1 MQRAFI
7 APIRLPDGEDEMKT
21 IGMKPQK
28 KQKQK
33 PVKKP
38 ETEQEKA

>member
-7 APIRLPDGEDEMKT
+7 APIRPPEGVDEMKT

-28 KQKQK
+28 KQKPK
-33 PVKKP
+33 PEKKP
-38 ETEQEKA
+38 ETEREKA

>member
-1 MQRAFI
+1 MQRVFTALT
-7 APIRLPDGEDEMKT
+7 RLPKGADKMKT

-28 KQKQK
+28 KQKPK

-38 ETEQEKA
+38 EMEQEKA